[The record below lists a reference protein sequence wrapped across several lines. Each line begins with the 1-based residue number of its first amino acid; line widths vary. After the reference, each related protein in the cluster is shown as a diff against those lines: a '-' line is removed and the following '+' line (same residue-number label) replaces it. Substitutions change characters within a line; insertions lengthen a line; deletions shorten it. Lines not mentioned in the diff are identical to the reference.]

1 MEGYFLKRTL
11 QTWQLEARNEAHP
24 LQTMASRGLILS
36 SPATCLTFQAKKAN
50 PTFYLA
56 IQFTWEIHMPSKMS
70 YLARTCQVTLD
81 RKCYTTAVGARPAR
95 KSMHWNADS
104 LLFHDIKL
112 QASKLYLRCRLVVRT
127 RAVALVPLWEGVR
140 WESLVWA
147 SCWEHE
153 TWRVFIF
160 QKHSIFSSQKAWLN
174 KANRLKA
181 PVFDHCDFSD
191 YNGILESRRKKKNEW
206 EGFEKSGC
214 LFLLLLNYGSFPLK
228 FCWLCTM
235 ACYWELIYL
244 PLACYGGTLHSSFL
258 FLLTTPPQTHP
269 LPPLQLTLASCDSRK

>member
-36 SPATCLTFQAKKAN
+36 SPVTCLTFQAKKAN

-56 IQFTWEIHMPSKMS
+56 LQFMWEIHMPSKMS
-70 YLARTCQVTLD
+70 YLARACQVTQD
-81 RKCYTTAVGARPAR
+81 RKCYTAAVGARPAR

-191 YNGILESRRKKKNEW
+191 YNGILESRRKKKKWMRGIW
-206 EGFEKSGC
+206 EERLLVFTSLELWFISFEVLLTLYHGVLLRINLSSSC
-214 LFLLLLNYGSFPLK
+214 LLWRCTSLFLSLFTHDPSPNSP
-228 FCWLCTM
+228 T
-235 ACYWELIYL
+235 
-244 PLACYGGTLHSSFL
+244 TSSL
-258 FLLTTPPQTHP
+258 THP
-269 LPPLQLTLASCDSRK
+269 CFMRQ

>member
-191 YNGILESRRKKKNEW
+191 YNGILESRRKKKKWMRGIW
-206 EGFEKSGC
+206 EERLLVFTSLELWFISFEVLLTLYHGVLLRINLSSSC
-214 LFLLLLNYGSFPLK
+214 LLWRYTSLFLSLFTHDPSPNSP
-228 FCWLCTM
+228 T
-235 ACYWELIYL
+235 
-244 PLACYGGTLHSSFL
+244 TSS
-258 FLLTTPPQTHP
+258 PTHP
-269 LPPLQLTLASCDSRK
+269 CFMRQ